1 MAAIITDCRLGKKK
15 QACNMVCALRNRVQ
29 SIRPAPRHTA
39 MRAEE
44 NNNIR
49 EYLMADL
56 AVRRLLIDL
65 ESPLPRHWLDGDP
78 FKTAFF
84 SALSFGFPVGEDF
97 FIRSVKRAIP
107 LLPENERPFWQKELQ
122 GFIGQEAT
130 HRRIHSVFNEKLAAH
145 GLVDKWTERASAR
158 MLRIEAVEPLHALA
172 ATAATEHF
180 TAILATYLFDHPEQL
195 GNTEERLKTL
205 WFWHASEETEHR
217 ASVFDLYCALGGPH
231 ERRVWW
237 MKRITYVFVSEALR
251 QTISNLYHDGSLWKW
266 KTWKVGIPYLFGK
279 KGLFRSIYGP
289 WRDYFSPNFHPG
301 QHDAAKATQWL
312 QANQS
317 KYTLVGAPQASAA
330 APSPMSE
337 AAA

>member
-1 MAAIITDCRLGKKK
+1 
-15 QACNMVCALRNRVQ
+15 
-29 SIRPAPRHTA
+29 
-39 MRAEE
+39 
-44 NNNIR
+44 
-49 EYLMADL
+49 MADL
-56 AVRRLLIDL
+56 AVRRLLVDL
-65 ESPLPRHWLDGDP
+65 ESPVARHWVDNDP

-130 HRRIHSVFNEKLAAH
+130 HRRIHSLFNDRLAAN
-145 GLVDKWTERASAR
+145 GLVDSWTPRASSR
-158 MLRIEAVEPLHALA
+158 MHRIEAVEPSHALA

-180 TAILATYLFDHPEQL
+180 TAILANYLFDYPEQL
-195 GNTEERLKTL
+195 GVNTEERLKTL
-205 WFWHASEETEHR
+205 WFWHAAEEGEHR
-217 ASVFDLYCALGGPH
+217 ASVFDLYCALGGTH

-237 MKRITYVFVSEALR
+237 MKRITYVFLSEALR

-289 WRDYFSPNFHPG
+289 WRDYFSANFHPG
-301 QHDAAKATQWL
+301 QHDASKGTQWL
-312 QANQS
+312 RANEA
-317 KYTLVGAPQASAA
+317 KYTLVGGQQANAA
-330 APSPMSE
+330 APAQQTE
-337 AAA
+337 ATAAIS